1 MKRSKR
7 LAPVVNIAT
16 KATDAALIKMG
27 EANGAWLKE
36 KQQLEEL
43 HHYKDEYLSRFRQG
57 NTAVMSA
64 QKVLELRGFL
74 AQLDQTIQVQE
85 QQVHIHYQQLEQ
97 QRGQWQKTR
106 SKEQVMQSLVERYHD
121 EETQVELKQEQHLS
135 DEHNAIQWRHKFK

>member
-27 EANGAWLKE
+27 EANGMWLKE

-43 HHYKDEYLSRFRQG
+43 HHYKGEYLARFRQG

-85 QQVHIHYQQLEQ
+85 QQVQVYYQQLEQ
-97 QRGQWQKTR
+97 QRALWQQTR

-121 EETQVELKQEQHLS
+121 EETQVELKQEQQIS
-135 DEHNAIQWRHKFK
+135 DEHNAIQWRQKFK

>member
-27 EANGAWLKE
+27 EANAAWLKE

-43 HHYKDEYLSRFRQG
+43 NHYKGEYLARFRQG
-57 NTAVMSA
+57 NTAAMNA

-74 AQLDQTIQVQE
+74 SQLDQTIQVQE
-85 QQVHIHYQQLEQ
+85 QQVHIYYKQLEQ
-97 QRGQWQKTR
+97 QRALWQQTR
-106 SKEQVMQSLVERYHD
+106 SKEQVMNSLIERYHD
-121 EETQVELKQEQHLS
+121 EETQAALKQEQQLS
-135 DEHNAIQWRHKFK
+135 DEHNAIQWRHKSK